1 MTASFGEALVT
12 LDSLLLDPNNYRFQD
27 DRDFRVAASNRI
39 HEESVQKKT
48 LDKLRKEGLS
58 ELKASIQENGFLT
71 FERIVVRPYEADD
84 SRFLVVEGNRRVAAL
99 KSLVEDDSAGIDVRR
114 DVLHAT
120 KSLPV
125 LVVDSSQDPS
135 VYLAMMG
142 LRHVGGIKQ
151 WGPYQSSKLVS
162 EMRETHELEFADI
175 SARLGMT
182 VRDVMRRYRAYCV
195 LRQYEDDE
203 EFGEFANRRQYPMFH
218 EAVSQPTIREWMG
231 WSEDD
236 FRFSND
242 KNRGLFYRWISPGL
256 GDEGELSDPKISR
269 SSEVRDLK
277 KILESP
283 DATSI
288 LYDST
293 KSFSQA
299 LAAVEQEELRG
310 AWKAE
315 VAEAS
320 AALRA
325 VSILELKDMGTDEA
339 ASLRG
344 LSQLIQE
351 LLDARTKLQ

>member
-1 MTASFGEALVT
+1 MTAMFGEAVVA

-27 DRDFRVAASNRI
+27 DRDFRVAAPNRL
-39 HEESVQKKT
+39 HEESVQKRT

-71 FERIVVRPYEADD
+71 FERIVVRPYEADE

-99 KSLVEDDSAGIDVRR
+99 KSLVEDDRAGIDVRP
-114 DVLHAT
+114 DVLAAT
-120 KSLPV
+120 EGLPV
-125 LVVDSSQDPS
+125 LVVDGRQDPS

-162 EMRETHELEFADI
+162 EMRESHKLEFSDI

-182 VRDVMRRYRAYCV
+182 VRDVMRRYRAYCA

-218 EAVSQPTIREWMG
+218 EAVSQPVIRDWMG
-231 WSEDD
+231 WSEEK
-236 FRFSND
+236 FRFTSD
-242 KNRGLFYRWISPGL
+242 QNRGLFYRWISPGS
-256 GDEGELSDPKISR
+256 DEEGELSEPKISR

-277 KILESP
+277 KILETP
-283 DATSI
+283 DAISI
-288 LYDST
+288 LYDPT

-299 LAAVEQEELRG
+299 LAAAEQEELRG
-310 AWKAE
+310 AWRAE

-325 VSILELKDMGTDEA
+325 VSILDLKTMESDDVD
-339 ASLRG
+339 SLQG
-344 LSQLIQE
+344 LGRLINE
-351 LLDARTKLQ
+351 ILDARTKLQ